1 MNRISPKFLFQTLIL
16 VGLSIFIAG
25 CQSTSNVPPE
35 RPLYPNGRSTEPET
49 TVDPYLNEVVPV
61 LSMNVAGQG
70 KEFKLRSQTARYLN
84 PEKSALEIV
93 LTDNRE
99 VSCQNPTPAFTSEQQ
114 KLIFTVKSKD
124 GKAIAMGDL
133 TADANF
139 EKQAEYQ
146 MGEVKNNFDNNSVKK
161 LEFTNI
167 NDAIARGN
175 LKLESTDLS
184 LEGEFFTAIC
194 N

>member
-1 MNRISPKFLFQTLIL
+1 MNSTPKFLSKTLIL
-16 VGLSIFIAG
+16 VGLSLFIAG
-25 CQSTSNVPPE
+25 CQNANPTPPE
-35 RPLYPNGRSTEPET
+35 RPINPNGRPTQT
-49 TVDPYLNEVVPV
+49 QVDPNINEVVPV
-61 LSMNVAGQG
+61 LNMNSAGQG

-84 PEKSALEIV
+84 AEKSALEIV
-93 LTDNRE
+93 LTDNRQ
-99 VSCQNPTPAFTSEQQ
+99 VSCQNLTPTFTADQQ
-114 KLIFTVKSKD
+114 KITLTVKSKD

-133 TADANF
+133 SADANF

-146 MGEVKNNFDNNSVKK
+146 MGETKTAFNNEAVQK

-175 LKLESTDLS
+175 LKLQSTDLS